1 MARTIAE
8 VIHAKDISDVEML
21 RVVAAINDPSGA
33 RRWALTYDLDEALP
47 SFPRKVVLAKARQLI
62 KRGLLDGC
70 GCGCRGDFE
79 ITAKGRELLDAA

>member
-21 RVVAAINDPSGA
+21 RVVAAINA
-33 RRWALTYDLDEALP
+33 QWRWALTYDLDEALP

-79 ITAKGRELLDAA
+79 ITDKGRELLDAA